1 MDFSKLIPLFTE
13 GVLSFFSPCV
23 LPIIP
28 LYLAYLTN
36 SATQV
41 DENGKKTTSTLKFI
55 GLTIAF
61 VAGISVIFF
70 VAAFSSSAI
79 AQWLNQY
86 SLILEYVAAF
96 VIILFGLFYLGVIQ
110 IPWFNQQHKLPLK
123 INVNQLNCFSAF
135 LLGFLFTFG
144 WTPCIGPMLGF
155 AFSMALSAGSDAFI
169 YVMSFAAGFMV
180 MFILLA
186 LVGKLVL
193 RLIEKAKSVMKWV
206 TLVAG
211 AVMVLMGCYVFYEA
225 ANSTLVLQNN
235 QASIGSTTSD
245 NGSTTESDTVEMTMD
260 TLDFTLLDKDG
271 NEVSLSDYKGKKT
284 LVMFF
289 GTWCGYCRQE
299 LPYLQEYANSHD
311 DLNILLVSHPD
322 SGINNETQESVD
334 QFMEENGYTMDYVYD
349 TGGSVSMYFTGGT
362 YPANFFF
369 NSDGSLLGQIPGAI
383 TIDQL
388 INVVEEQMH

>member
-1 MDFSKLIPLFTE
+1 MDLSKLIPLFTE

-36 SATQV
+36 SATKV
-41 DENGKKTTSTLKFI
+41 DETGEKHTSTLKFI

-79 AQWLNQY
+79 AQWLDRY
-86 SLILEYVAAF
+86 SLVLEYVAAF
-96 VIILFGLFYLGVIQ
+96 FIILFGLFYLGIIQ
-110 IPWFNQQHKLPLK
+110 IPWFNQQHKLPVQ
-123 INVNQLNCFSAF
+123 INVHQLNYLSAF

-155 AFSMALSAGSDAFI
+155 AFSMAVSSGADAFV
-169 YVMSFAAGFMV
+169 YVMSFALGFLV
-180 MFILLA
+180 MFIALA
-186 LVGKLVL
+186 LAGKLVL
-193 RLIEKAKSVMKWV
+193 HFIEKAKSLMKWV
-206 TLVAG
+206 TLLAG

-225 ANSTLVLQNN
+225 ATSTLVLQDN
-235 QASIGSTTSD
+235 QATIGSNDDKTSE
-245 NGSTTESDTVEMTMD
+245 ESDSVEMTMD

-299 LPYLQEYANSHD
+299 LPQLQEYVDTHE

-334 QFMEENGYTMDYVYD
+334 GFMDENGYTMDYVYD

-362 YPANFFF
+362 FPANFFF
-369 NSDGSLLGQIPGAI
+369 NSDGTLLGQIPGAI
-383 TIDQL
+383 TMDQL
-388 INVVEEQMH
+388 ISVVEEQMY

>member
-36 SATQV
+36 SATRV

-55 GLTIAF
+55 GLTIVF

-70 VAAFSSSAI
+70 IAAFSSSAI
-79 AQWLNQY
+79 AQWLNRY

-123 INVNQLNCFSAF
+123 LNVNQLNYFSAF

-155 AFSMALSAGSDAFI
+155 AFSMAVSAGSDAFI

-180 MFILLA
+180 MFVLLA
-186 LVGKLVL
+186 LVGKVVL
-193 RLIEKAKSVMKWV
+193 RFIEKVKPLMKWV
-206 TLVAG
+206 TIVAG

-225 ANSTLVLQNN
+225 ASSTLVLADN
-235 QASIGSTTSD
+235 QASIGSTTQND
-245 NGSTTESDTVEMTMD
+245 STTDSDTVEMNMD

-299 LPYLQEYANSHD
+299 LPYLQEYANAHD

-362 YPANFFF
+362 FPANFFF

>member
-36 SATQV
+36 SATHV
-41 DENGKKTTSTLKFI
+41 DAQGRKHTSTLKFI

-70 VAAFSSSAI
+70 IAAFSSSAI
-79 AQWLNQY
+79 AQWLNRY
-86 SLILEYVAAF
+86 ALVLEYVAAF
-96 VIILFGLFYLGVIQ
+96 VIILFGLFYLGAIQ
-110 IPWFNQQHKLPLK
+110 IPWLRQDHKLPLH
-123 INVNQLNCFSAF
+123 INVNQLNYLSAF

-155 AFSMALSAGSDAFI
+155 AFSMAVSAGSDAFI

-180 MFILLA
+180 MFIALA
-186 LVGKLVL
+186 LAGKVVL
-193 RLIEKAKSVMKWV
+193 HFIEKARSMMKWV
-206 TLVAG
+206 SLVAG

-225 ANSTLVLQNN
+225 ATSTLVLQDN
-235 QASIGSTTSD
+235 QATIGSTNEETNQDSD
-245 NGSTTESDTVEMTMD
+245 SVEMTMD
-260 TLDFTLLDKDG
+260 TLDFTLLDKEG

-299 LPYLQEYANSHD
+299 LPSLQEYADNHD

-334 QFMEENGYTMDYVYD
+334 EFMAENGYTMDYVYD

-362 YPANFFF
+362 FPANFFF
-369 NSDGSLLGQIPGAI
+369 NSDGTLLGQIPGAI
-383 TIDQL
+383 TMDQL
-388 INVVEEQMH
+388 ISVVEDQMH